1 MLLSAD
7 RFTHTTQGLHGAF
20 KCTSLAFL
28 SVKVVD
34 ISDEGLQSFG
44 QFPVLFVAT
53 TFRSIG
59 QTSAVFLGIK
69 PGVLKETS
77 GHFQPCLRH
86 SDRVVFKPKHD
97 V

>member
-44 QFPVLFVAT
+44 QFRTVSSSVCCYNIQINRANFSCVSGDKTRCFKGDLGT
-53 TFRSIG
+53 L
-59 QTSAVFLGIK
+59 SAVFAA
-69 PGVLKETS
+69 
-77 GHFQPCLRH
+77 LR
-86 SDRVVFKPKHD
+86 SSSF
-97 V
+97 